1 MNSVK
6 SDTNKWK
13 KNTFFILAAIGGAV
27 GLGNLW
33 RFPYMVYENGGGA
46 FFIPY
51 IVCLLLVGL
60 PLVIFEVSLG
70 KWGDGSIVSSFHK
83 KNKTTSWIGWWVLIN
98 SMVIVFYYA
107 IVLSWSLEYVF
118 FSASETWGN
127 DPASFFTNEVISIT
141 SQPFQFGP
149 FNFKALFA
157 LLAIW
162 ISVFYIVKAGTKRIS
177 RVLLVTV
184 PIPFLMLI
192 VLSIRALTSEG
203 GFDGFNYFIKP
214 DFSGIGNI
222 SVWAAAASQIILSL
236 GLGMGQLVAYSS
248 KRKDNKGTI
257 KSSMSILGFD
267 FLFSLLAGI
276 TVFSTLGVLANNQG
290 VEVAELDNIQGIFLA
305 FVSYPAAISQLPLA
319 AIWGMIFF
327 TMLVLLGLDSV
338 FAVIEANLV
347 GFEEMSMKFSKT
359 RLSLIICSVGF
370 IGGVFF
376 LFGNGLYW
384 LDIIDHWVAYYAIL
398 SIVVLQGIILGFSKS
413 LQKFIGLFISNLRYL
428 TIFKIWVSI
437 LIPLSLLVF
446 IINEIIGEF
455 SDVYGGYPLKAVI
468 IGGWGVFF
476 LAIIVSIF
484 LGRLYNKKKI

>member
-1 MNSVK
+1 MKQERSE
-6 SDTNKWK
+6 TNKWK
-13 KNTFFILAAIGGAV
+13 KNIFFILAAIGGAV

-33 RFPYMVYENGGGA
+33 RFPYMVFENGGSA

-51 IVCLLLVGL
+51 IVCLILVGI

-70 KWGDGSIVSSFHK
+70 KWGNGSIVSSFYK
-83 KNKTTSWIGWWVLIN
+83 KSKASTWIGWWVLIN

-118 FSASETWGN
+118 FSATESWGN

-141 SQPFQFGP
+141 SQPFEFGS
-149 FNFKALFA
+149 FNYKALFA

-162 ISVFYIVKAGTKRIS
+162 LSVFYIVKAGTKRIS
-177 RVLLVTV
+177 KVLLITV

-203 GFDGFNYFIKP
+203 GLDGFNYFIKP
-214 DFSGIGNI
+214 DFSGIGDI
-222 SVWAAAASQIILSL
+222 TVWAAAASQIILTL

-257 KSSMSILGFD
+257 KSSFSIVGFD
-267 FLFSLLAGI
+267 FLFSILAGI
-276 TVFSTLGVLANNQG
+276 TVFGTLGVLASNQG
-290 VEVAELDNIQGIFLA
+290 VEINELNNIQGIFLA

-319 AIWGMIFF
+319 ALWGIIFF

-347 GFEEMSMKFSKT
+347 GFEEMSKNFSKAK
-359 RLSLIICSVGF
+359 LSFIICLVGF
-370 IGGVFF
+370 TGGVFF

-398 SIVVLQGIILGFSKS
+398 SIVVLQGIVLGSSKS
-413 LQKFIGLFISNLRYL
+413 LQKFVGLFISNVLYLRL
-428 TIFKIWVSI
+428 FKIWISI
-437 LIPLSLLVF
+437 LIPLSLIVF
-446 IINEIIGEF
+446 VLNEVAGEF
-455 SDVYGGYPLKAVI
+455 REVYSGYPLKAVL
-468 IGGWGVFF
+468 IGGWGIFF
-476 LAIIVSIF
+476 LAIIVSIL
-484 LGRLYNKKKI
+484 LGRFYNKKKI